1 MKKKLLRQTAIP
13 VLTAACVFSQ
23 VGMAFSAI
31 SSSNTGYTA
40 QAYTQGTWK
49 HEAQGWKH
57 YDGNQKPNTGW
68 IYTES
73 GWYYIDPAT
82 GFMKTGW
89 LQDEKGRWFYL
100 ESAAD
105 QGGIEGRLHTGWMKD
120 PSGSWYFMNTVP
132 GSDFGVMLT
141 GWQWIDNSCYY
152 FGTDST
158 GNVGIL
164 YRNTTTPDGYSVNAD
179 GRWINADGSIR
190 HDQKGIASAVK
201 ADGTPIEKGSSTDSY
216 DSESGSSSSGGSHSS
231 GSGGSSNSG
240 NGSSNNGGSSNG
252 SSSDNSGSNNN
263 GGNNGNNGSDNNGGS
278 NGNNGSDNNGGD
290 NGNNDSDD
298 KNDGTTVSVVNE
310 NKTKIMKVDSLGK
323 WLIITFDERYNADN
337 CIVTVDGK
345 NVTDSLTKVTDDG
358 SIAKLPLIGTPGT
371 VTAVSKEDSKKSE
384 SVVLNAKADE
394 NSVYEKEGY
403 LPEKILGH
411 GAIPVWDYYLTNYD
425 DKGHVR
431 VTPSKTTITLDAV
444 REAHPSYSPD
454 AEIDEN
460 GNGTVTIMFNYNTAE
475 EKEWFDAIS
484 GLELVQYNENRNTIN
499 DHLEFESKT
508 NVPHGHGKVGT
519 LTLNLGQKNFRSNG
533 RYYVRVRSEAGK
545 SAMASIHV
553 VNKQAPT
560 LLISESAISGCN
572 LHFTVKDMT
581 YGVTVPVERVT
592 LTDPTGDTKELNK
605 IDDWYLIGDLF
616 VLYND
621 VNAENGRNNIPYNGT
636 YTITLYSNGFKT
648 VNKSF
653 HVTGGEDVP
662 AAMQVSTLSVD
673 AVSRATSSGSTSGSG
688 DGGSATT
695 SADLIFDSDLL
706 VNANILNDMGEQND
720 AVNGIIDYWDMLSK
734 VDSVFDTGDT
744 TYYTWLDYYNAV
756 SDADLE
762 GTVLTFAEY
771 KKNGTNTLNRPY
783 AVKEVLEDGLLG
795 DIQSSDS
802 YGRFDAP
809 AVTVTS
815 ATEGND
821 LVLSCQDADYLKKVT
836 DLYLN
841 GNWKELDSNKYTVDA
856 EAGTITIKA
865 DTLKSGEVT
874 VTIDASGYKSQTVK
888 VDYNKVVEEN
898 LNLKVNYTEDK
909 NAFTPD
915 ETGKA
920 TVSFTVEGS
929 EGDFLKHLIY
939 NESVVLDK
947 GTENADLV
955 WTRGTESLDSV
966 YYVVEES
973 SNVITLYNVTP
984 GVHTITIQANSEYY
998 PKALSAKFEVEEV
1011 KKDENENALAAPE
1024 VAGAK
1029 LVTSFD
1035 PNYYHISF
1043 NGDTKAITAYLEA
1056 LMKDGTTITVGEND
1070 YHRDQMFGSDYAYRY
1085 SQKDSAYGGPRVC
1098 LDLTADGFNT
1108 SGATTITIEV
1118 AGYETLT
1125 FALDKDGNVTNST
1138 PDEKEDKKA
1147 PSFAAQ
1153 EITAGE
1159 KLKLICDDKDY
1170 LQSVSVLVGSK
1181 ELNAEYSDSAL
1192 IVDTAE
1198 LSAGT
1203 VTLTL
1208 KADEY
1213 EDQTISLTV
1222 KEVKNDL
1229 LNAPE
1234 VDSSSF
1240 VKASFGDDDYYHVS
1254 FVGTENDIYEYLK
1267 LVATSGRVYVNNVLY
1282 KSTSFFWN
1290 SKISYKT
1297 SNDPYNGGKAIYLDL
1312 TADGFNRATNTVKIV
1327 LDGYNDL
1334 EFTVNAADTQEAK
1347 IEINEIPV
1355 AAVAPD
1361 TDSEFDFSDSETV
1374 VNDSQEE
1381 IIEVSDSEEIDEIET
1396 IDSVI
1401 DKTESEDSEIE
1412 EIAEIE
1418 ESDSNKEDS
1427 SEISTDKQ

>member
-31 SSSNTGYTA
+31 SGSNIGYTA
-40 QAYTQGTWK
+40 QAYTQGTWTQ
-49 HEAQGWKH
+49 EAQGWKY
-57 YDGNQKPNTGW
+57 YDANQKPSTGW

-82 GFMKTGW
+82 GFMRTGW

-152 FGTDST
+152 FGTDAT
-158 GNVGIL
+158 GNIGKL
-164 YRNTTTPDGYSVNAD
+164 YRNTTTPDGYNVNAD
-179 GRWINADGSIR
+179 GRWVNADGSIR
-190 HDQKGIASAVK
+190 HDQKGIVSAVK
-201 ADGTPIEKGSSTDSY
+201 ADGTPIEKESSTDSD

-231 GSGGSSNSG
+231 GNSGSSNSG
-240 NGSSNNGGSSNG
+240 NGSSNNGNNS
-252 SSSDNSGSNNN
+252 NSGSNDNN
-263 GGNNGNNGSDNNGGS
+263 GSDNNDSSNDNNGSNNNGSDNNG
-278 NGNNGSDNNGGD
+278 SDNNGSNSGD
-290 NGNNDSDD
+290 QGSDD
-298 KNDGTTVSVVNE
+298 ETTVSVIDE
-310 NKTKIMKVDSLGK
+310 EKTRIMNVDSLGK
-323 WLIITFDERYNADN
+323 WLTITFDEGYNADN

-345 NVTDSLTKVTDDG
+345 DVTSSLTKVTDDG
-358 SIAKLPLIGTPGT
+358 SIAKLPLVGTPGT

-384 SVVLNAKADE
+384 SVVLNEKADE
-394 NSVYEKEGY
+394 DSVYTEDGY
-403 LPEKILGH
+403 LPDKILGH
-411 GAIPVWDYYLTNYD
+411 GAIPVWDYCLTNYD
-425 DKGHVR
+425 DEGNVR
-431 VTPSKTTITLDAV
+431 VTPSRTTIALDAV

-519 LTLNLGQKNFRSNG
+519 LTINLGQDNFRSNG

-545 SAMASIHV
+545 SAMASIHI
-553 VNKQAPT
+553 VNQAAPT
-560 LLISESAISGCN
+560 LLISESAISGRN

-581 YGVTVPVERVT
+581 YGVTVPIERVT

-771 KKNGTNTLNRPY
+771 KENGTNTLNRPY

-795 DIQSSDS
+795 DIQYSDS

-809 AVTVTS
+809 TVTVTS

-841 GNWKELDSNKYTVDA
+841 GDWKELDSNKYTVDA
-856 EAGTITIKA
+856 EAGTITVKA

-888 VDYNKVVEEN
+888 VNYSKVVEEN
-898 LNLKVNYTEDK
+898 LSLKVNYEEGK

-920 TVSFTVEGS
+920 TVSFTVNGS
-929 EGDFLKHLIY
+929 EGDFLKYLTY
-939 NESVVLDK
+939 DTSVVLDK
-947 GTENADLV
+947 DTNQETRV
-955 WTRGTESLDSV
+955 WTSGVGGSDSV
-966 YYVVEES
+966 YYVVEEGS
-973 SNVITLYNVTP
+973 TVITLYNVTP
-984 GVHTITIQANSEYY
+984 GTHTITIQAKTEYY
-998 PKALSAKFEVEEV
+998 PDALSAEFKVDEV
-1011 KKDENENALAAPE
+1011 KKEETDDIVMTVESVEKGYSDNYIIYFKSADEDNSVNTYLNAL
-1024 VAGAK
+1024 K
-1029 LVTSFD
+1029 
-1035 PNYYHISF
+1035 
-1043 NGDTKAITAYLEA
+1043 DTVNTE
-1056 LMKDGTTITVGEND
+1056 ITVN
-1070 YHRDQMFGSDYAYRY
+1070 STRY
-1085 SQKDSAYGGPRVC
+1085 SYDDSFLSNGSTTYKIGMGAYGSG
-1098 LDLTADGFNT
+1098 LSLMTGAFNT
-1108 SGATTITIEV
+1108 SGNTTITINV
-1118 AGYETLT
+1118 AGYQTLT
-1125 FALDKDGNVTNST
+1125 FTLDKNGNVTDST
-1138 PDEKEDKKA
+1138 PDEKEDKDA
-1147 PSFAAQ
+1147 PSFDTQ
-1153 EITAGE
+1153 EITVGE
-1159 KLKLICDDKDY
+1159 KLTLICDNTDY
-1170 LQSVSVLVGSK
+1170 LERASVYVDSEKLATEFS
-1181 ELNAEYSDSAL
+1181 NSAL
-1192 IVDTAE
+1192 VVDTTR

-1208 KADEY
+1208 KADGYKE
-1213 EDQTISLTV
+1213 QTVALTV
-1222 KEVKNDL
+1222 KESEKDL
-1229 LNAPE
+1229 LDAPE
-1234 VDSSSF
+1234 FKSASLTSSF
-1240 VKASFGDDDYYHVS
+1240 LSGDYYRIS
-1254 FVGTENDIYEYLK
+1254 FSGESDDIETYLK
-1267 LVATSGRVYVNNVLY
+1267 QVAKSGSVSVNGVTYNYESYLGN
-1282 KSTSFFWN
+1282 KTT
-1290 SKISYKT
+1290 SYKT
-1297 SNDPYNGGKAIYLDL
+1297 STDEVYGSTVFLDF
-1312 TADGFNRATNTVKIV
+1312 TVDGFTAGENSVKIV
-1327 LDGYNDL
+1327 LDGYKDL
-1334 EFTVNAADTQEAK
+1334 EFTVDTADAQESDFEIDTVSMTADT
-1347 IEINEIPV
+1347 
-1355 AAVAPD
+1355 PD
-1361 TDSEFDFSDSETV
+1361 ANSKLDSS
-1374 VNDSQEE
+1374 
-1381 IIEVSDSEEIDEIET
+1381 IDETET
-1396 IDSVI
+1396 A
-1401 DKTESEDSEIE
+1401 DSEIG
-1412 EIAEIE
+1412 EIAEIKE
-1418 ESDSNKEDS
+1418 ADDSKEASFDLS
-1427 SEISTDKQ
+1427 SDKQ

>member
-89 LQDEKGRWFYL
+89 LQDEKGRWVYL

-179 GRWINADGSIR
+179 GRWVNADGSIR

-263 GGNNGNNGSDNNGGS
+263 GGNNGNNGSDNNGG
-278 NGNNGSDNNGGD
+278 D
-290 NGNNDSDD
+290 NGNNDSND

-337 CIVTVDGK
+337 CIVTVDDK

-394 NSVYEKEGY
+394 SSVYEEEGY

-425 DKGHVR
+425 DIGKVR
-431 VTPSKTTITLDAV
+431 VTPSKTTIAMGAV
-444 REAHPSYSPD
+444 QEAHPSYSPD
-454 AEIDEN
+454 TEIDEN
-460 GNGTVTIMFNYNTAE
+460 GNGTVTIMFNYNTDE
-475 EKEWFDAIS
+475 EKTWFDAIS
-484 GLELVQYNENRNTIN
+484 GLELVAYNENRNTLN
-499 DHLEFESKT
+499 NHLEFEAKT
-508 NVPHGHGKVGT
+508 NVAHGQGKVGT
-519 LTLNLGQKNFRSNG
+519 LTIKLGQENFRNNG
-533 RYYVRVRSEAGK
+533 RYYVRVSSTAGS

-560 LLISESAISGCN
+560 LMISESAISGRN

-581 YGVTVPVERVT
+581 YGVTVPIERVT

-653 HVTGGEDVP
+653 YVTDGKDVA

-720 AVNGIIDYWDMLSK
+720 AVSGIIDYWNMLSR

-744 TYYTWLDYYNAV
+744 TYYTWLNYYNAV
-756 SDADLE
+756 SDANLE
-762 GTVLTFAEY
+762 GTVLTFAAY
-771 KKNGTNTLNRPY
+771 KENGTKTLNRPY

-795 DIQSSDS
+795 DIQYSDS

-836 DLYLN
+836 YLYLN
-841 GNWKELDSNKYTVDA
+841 GNWKELDSNKYKVDA
-856 EAGTITIKA
+856 EVGTITIEA
-865 DTLKSGEVT
+865 DALKSGEVT

-888 VDYNKVVEEN
+888 VNYSKVVEEN
-898 LNLKVNYTEDK
+898 LSLKVNYEEGKD
-909 NAFTPD
+909 AFTPD

-920 TVSFTVEGS
+920 TVSFTVNGS
-929 EGDFLKHLIY
+929 EGDFLKYLTY
-939 NESVVLDK
+939 DTSVVLDK
-947 GTENADLV
+947 NTNQETRV
-955 WTRGTESLDSV
+955 WTSGVGGSDSV
-966 YYVVEES
+966 YYVVEEG

-984 GVHTITIQANSEYY
+984 GTHTITIQAKAEHY
-998 PKALSAKFEVEEV
+998 PNALSIKFKVEEV
-1011 KKDENENALAAPE
+1011 KKEETDDIVMTVESVEKSYSGNYIIYFKPANKDNSVDTYLDALKDTDKT
-1024 VAGAK
+1024 VITVNSTHYSYDDSYIG
-1029 LVTSFD
+1029 
-1035 PNYYHISF
+1035 
-1043 NGDTKAITAYLEA
+1043 NGSETYKIGMGKYGSGLS
-1056 LMKDGTTITVGEND
+1056 LMKG
-1070 YHRDQMFGSDYAYRY
+1070 A
-1085 SQKDSAYGGPRVC
+1085 
-1098 LDLTADGFNT
+1098 FNT
-1108 SGATTITIEV
+1108 SGNTTITINV
-1118 AGYETLT
+1118 AGYQTLT
-1125 FALDKDGNVTNST
+1125 FTLDENGNITDST
-1138 PDEKEDKKA
+1138 PDVNEDKDA
-1147 PSFAAQ
+1147 PSFEAQ
-1153 EITAGE
+1153 EITVGK
-1159 KLKLICDDKDY
+1159 KLTLICDDKDY
-1170 LQSVSVLVGSK
+1170 LKRAAVYVDSK
-1181 ELNAEYSDSAL
+1181 KLDTKFSGSAL
-1192 IVDTAE
+1192 VVDTSG
-1198 LSAGT
+1198 LSAGG
-1203 VTLTL
+1203 VELTLTARGY
-1208 KADEY
+1208 KE
-1213 EDQTISLTV
+1213 QTVSLTV
-1222 KEVKNDL
+1222 KERANNL
-1229 LNAPE
+1229 LATPEFVSASLSNSYSSGNYYRISFSGTSNAIE
-1234 VDSSSF
+1234 
-1240 VKASFGDDDYYHVS
+1240 
-1254 FVGTENDIYEYLK
+1254 TYLK
-1267 LVATSGRVYVNNVLY
+1267 QVSKSGTVSVNDVTYQCESYLGN
-1282 KSTSFFWN
+1282 KKT
-1290 SKISYKT
+1290 SYKT
-1297 SNDPYNGGKAIYLDL
+1297 SKDDVYGNIAFLDF
-1312 TADGFNRATNTVKIV
+1312 TVDGFTAGENSVKIV
-1327 LDGYNDL
+1327 LEGYEDL
-1334 EFTVNAADTQEAK
+1334 EFTVATADAQESRVEIDTVSVTADT
-1347 IEINEIPV
+1347 
-1355 AAVAPD
+1355 PD
-1361 TDSEFDFSDSETV
+1361 ANSKLDSS
-1374 VNDSQEE
+1374 
-1381 IIEVSDSEEIDEIET
+1381 IDETET
-1396 IDSVI
+1396 A
-1401 DKTESEDSEIE
+1401 DSEIG
-1412 EIAEIE
+1412 EIAEIKE
-1418 ESDSNKEDS
+1418 ADDSKEASFDLS
-1427 SEISTDKQ
+1427 SDKQ

>member
-31 SSSNTGYTA
+31 SGSNTGYTA

-49 HEAQGWKH
+49 QEAQGWKY
-57 YDGNQKPNTGW
+57 YDANQKPSTGW

-82 GFMKTGW
+82 GFMRTGW
-89 LQDEKGRWFYL
+89 LQDKKGRWFYL

-152 FGTDST
+152 FGTDAT
-158 GNVGIL
+158 GNIGKL
-164 YRNTTTPDGYSVNAD
+164 YRNTTTPDGYNVNAD
-179 GRWINADGSIR
+179 GRWVNADGSIR
-190 HDQKGIASAVK
+190 HDQKGIVSAVK
-201 ADGTPIEKGSSTDSY
+201 ADGTPIEKESSTDSD

-231 GSGGSSNSG
+231 GNSG
-240 NGSSNNGGSSNG
+240 NGSSNNGNNSNSGGSNNSGSNDNNGSDNNDSSN
-252 SSSDNSGSNNN
+252 DNNGSNNN
-263 GGNNGNNGSDNNGGS
+263 GGSNIDNGSDNNGS
-278 NGNNGSDNNGGD
+278 NSGDQGSDD
-290 NGNNDSDD
+290 E
-298 KNDGTTVSVVNE
+298 TTVSVIDE
-310 NKTKIMKVDSLGK
+310 KKTRIMNVDSLGK
-323 WLIITFDERYNADN
+323 WLTITFDEGYNAGN
-337 CIVTVDGK
+337 CVVTVDGK
-345 NVTDSLTKVTDDG
+345 DVTSSLTKVTDDG
-358 SIAKLPLIGTPGT
+358 SIAKLPLVGTPGT

-384 SVVLNAKADE
+384 SVVLNEKADE
-394 NSVYEKEGY
+394 DSVYTEDGY
-403 LPEKILGH
+403 LPEKLLGH
-411 GAIPVWDYYLTNYD
+411 GAIPVWDYCLTNYD
-425 DKGHVR
+425 DEGNVR
-431 VTPSKTTITLDAV
+431 VTPSRTTIALDAV

-545 SAMASIHV
+545 SAMASIHI
-553 VNKQAPT
+553 VNQEAPT
-560 LLISESAISGCN
+560 LLISESAISGRN

-581 YGVTVPVERVT
+581 YGVTVPIERVT

-653 HVTGGEDVP
+653 HVTGGEDVS

-706 VNANILNDMGEQND
+706 VNANILKDMGEQND
-720 AVNGIIDYWDMLSK
+720 AVNSIIDYRNMLSS

-756 SDADLE
+756 SDAALE

-771 KKNGTNTLNRPY
+771 KENGTNTLNRPY

-795 DIQSSDS
+795 DIQYSDS

-841 GNWKELDSNKYTVDA
+841 GDWKELDSNKYTVDA
-856 EAGTITIKA
+856 EAGTITVKA

-888 VDYNKVVEEN
+888 VNYSKVVEEN
-898 LNLKVNYTEDK
+898 LSLIVNYEEDK

-920 TVSFTVEGS
+920 TVSFTVNGS
-929 EGDFLKHLIY
+929 EGDFLKYLTY
-939 NESVVLDK
+939 DTSVVLDK
-947 GTENADLV
+947 DTNQETRV
-955 WTRGTESLDSV
+955 WTSGVGGSDSV
-966 YYVVEES
+966 YYVVEEG

-984 GVHTITIQANSEYY
+984 GTHTITIQAKAEYY
-998 PKALSAKFEVEEV
+998 PDSLSAEFKVDEV
-1011 KKDENENALAAPE
+1011 KKEETDDIVMTVESVEKGYSDNYIIYFKSADEDNSVNTYLNAL
-1024 VAGAK
+1024 K
-1029 LVTSFD
+1029 
-1035 PNYYHISF
+1035 
-1043 NGDTKAITAYLEA
+1043 DTVNTE
-1056 LMKDGTTITVGEND
+1056 ITVN
-1070 YHRDQMFGSDYAYRY
+1070 STRY
-1085 SQKDSAYGGPRVC
+1085 SYDDSFLSNGSTTYKIGMGAYGSG
-1098 LDLTADGFNT
+1098 LSLMTGAFNT
-1108 SGATTITIEV
+1108 SGNTTITIKV
-1118 AGYETLT
+1118 AGYQTLT
-1125 FALDKDGNVTNST
+1125 FTLDKNGNVTDST
-1138 PDEKEDKKA
+1138 PDEKEDKDA
-1147 PSFAAQ
+1147 PSFDTQ
-1153 EITAGE
+1153 EITVGE
-1159 KLKLICDDKDY
+1159 KLTLICDNTDY
-1170 LQSVSVLVGSK
+1170 LERASVYVDSEKLATEFS
-1181 ELNAEYSDSAL
+1181 NSAL
-1192 IVDTAE
+1192 VVDTTR

-1208 KADEY
+1208 KADGYKE
-1213 EDQTISLTV
+1213 QTVALTV
-1222 KEVKNDL
+1222 KESEKDL
-1229 LNAPE
+1229 LDAPE
-1234 VDSSSF
+1234 FKSASLTSSF
-1240 VKASFGDDDYYHVS
+1240 LSGDYYRIS
-1254 FVGTENDIYEYLK
+1254 FSGESDDIETYLK
-1267 LVATSGRVYVNNVLY
+1267 QVAKSGSVSVNGVTYNYESYLGN
-1282 KSTSFFWN
+1282 KTT
-1290 SKISYKT
+1290 SYKT
-1297 SNDPYNGGKAIYLDL
+1297 STDEVYGSTVFLDF
-1312 TADGFNRATNTVKIV
+1312 TVDGFTAGENSVKIV
-1327 LDGYNDL
+1327 LDGYKDL
-1334 EFTVNAADTQEAK
+1334 EFTVDTADAQESDFEIDTVSMTADT
-1347 IEINEIPV
+1347 
-1355 AAVAPD
+1355 PD
-1361 TDSEFDFSDSETV
+1361 ANSKLDSS
-1374 VNDSQEE
+1374 
-1381 IIEVSDSEEIDEIET
+1381 IDETET
-1396 IDSVI
+1396 A
-1401 DKTESEDSEIE
+1401 DSEIG
-1412 EIAEIE
+1412 EIAEIKE
-1418 ESDSNKEDS
+1418 ADDSKEASFDLS
-1427 SEISTDKQ
+1427 SDKQ

>member
-31 SSSNTGYTA
+31 SGSNTGYTA

-49 HEAQGWKH
+49 QEAQGWKY
-57 YDGNQKPNTGW
+57 YDANQKPSTGW

-82 GFMKTGW
+82 GFMRTGW
-89 LQDEKGRWFYL
+89 LQDKKGRWFYL

-152 FGTDST
+152 FGTDAT
-158 GNVGIL
+158 GNIGKL
-164 YRNTTTPDGYSVNAD
+164 YRNTTTPDGYNVNAD
-179 GRWINADGSIR
+179 GRWVNADGSIR
-190 HDQKGIASAVK
+190 HDQKGIVSAVK
-201 ADGTPIEKGSSTDSY
+201 ADGTPIEKESSTDSD

-231 GSGGSSNSG
+231 GNSG
-240 NGSSNNGGSSNG
+240 NGSSNNGNNSNSGGSN
-252 SSSDNSGSNNN
+252 NSGSNDNN
-263 GGNNGNNGSDNNGGS
+263 GSDNNDSSNDNNGSNNNGSDNNGS
-278 NGNNGSDNNGGD
+278 NSGDQGSDD
-290 NGNNDSDD
+290 E
-298 KNDGTTVSVVNE
+298 TTVSVIDE
-310 NKTKIMKVDSLGK
+310 EKTRIMNVDSLGK
-323 WLIITFDERYNADN
+323 WLTITFDEGYNADN
-337 CIVTVDGK
+337 CVVTVDGK
-345 NVTDSLTKVTDDG
+345 DVTSSLTKVTDDG
-358 SIAKLPLIGTPGT
+358 SIAKLPLVGTPGT
-371 VTAVSKEDSKKSE
+371 VTAVSKEDSKKPE
-384 SVVLNAKADE
+384 SVVLNEKADE
-394 NSVYEKEGY
+394 DSVYTEDGY
-403 LPEKILGH
+403 LPEKLLGH
-411 GAIPVWDYYLTNYD
+411 GAIPVWDYCLTNYD
-425 DKGHVR
+425 DEGNVR
-431 VTPSKTTITLDAV
+431 VTPSRTTIALDAV

-460 GNGTVTIMFNYNTAE
+460 GNGTVTIMLNYNTAE

-545 SAMASIHV
+545 SAMASIHI
-553 VNKQAPT
+553 VNQEAPT
-560 LLISESAISGCN
+560 LLISESAISGRN

-581 YGVTVPVERVT
+581 YGVTVPIERVT

-720 AVNGIIDYWDMLSK
+720 AVNGIIDYWNILSG

-771 KKNGTNTLNRPY
+771 KENGTNTLNRPY

-795 DIQSSDS
+795 DIQYSDS

-809 AVTVTS
+809 TVTVTS

-841 GNWKELDSNKYTVDA
+841 GDWKELDSNKYTVDA
-856 EAGTITIKA
+856 AAGTITIQA
-865 DTLKSGEVT
+865 DALKSGEVT

-888 VDYNKVVEEN
+888 VNYSKVVEEN
-898 LNLKVNYTEDK
+898 LSLNVNYEEGK

-920 TVSFTVEGS
+920 TVSFTVNGS
-929 EGDFLKHLIY
+929 DGDFLKHLTY
-939 NESVVLDK
+939 DTSVVLDK
-947 GTENADLV
+947 DTNQETRV
-955 WTRGTESLDSV
+955 WTSGVGSRDSV
-966 YYVVEES
+966 YYVVEEGS
-973 SNVITLYNVTP
+973 TVITLYNVTP
-984 GVHTITIQANSEYY
+984 GTHTITIQAKAEYY
-998 PKALSAKFEVEEV
+998 PDSLSAEFKVDEV
-1011 KKDENENALAAPE
+1011 KKEETDDIVMTVESVEKGYSDNYIIYFKSADEDNSVNTYLNAL
-1024 VAGAK
+1024 K
-1029 LVTSFD
+1029 
-1035 PNYYHISF
+1035 
-1043 NGDTKAITAYLEA
+1043 DTVNTE
-1056 LMKDGTTITVGEND
+1056 ITVN
-1070 YHRDQMFGSDYAYRY
+1070 STRY
-1085 SQKDSAYGGPRVC
+1085 SYDDSFLSNGSTTYKIGMGAYGSG
-1098 LDLTADGFNT
+1098 LSLMTGAFNT
-1108 SGATTITIEV
+1108 SGNTTITIKV
-1118 AGYETLT
+1118 AGYQTLT
-1125 FALDKDGNVTNST
+1125 FTLDKNGNVTDST
-1138 PDEKEDKKA
+1138 PDEKEDKDA
-1147 PSFAAQ
+1147 PSFDTQ
-1153 EITAGE
+1153 EITVGE
-1159 KLKLICDDKDY
+1159 KLTLICDNTDY
-1170 LQSVSVLVGSK
+1170 LERASVYVDSEKLATEFS
-1181 ELNAEYSDSAL
+1181 NSAL
-1192 IVDTAE
+1192 VVDTTR

-1208 KADEY
+1208 KADGYKE
-1213 EDQTISLTV
+1213 QTVALTV
-1222 KEVKNDL
+1222 KESEKDL
-1229 LNAPE
+1229 LDAPE
-1234 VDSSSF
+1234 FKSASLTSSF
-1240 VKASFGDDDYYHVS
+1240 LSGDYYRIS
-1254 FVGTENDIYEYLK
+1254 FSGESDDIETYLK
-1267 LVATSGRVYVNNVLY
+1267 QVAKSGSVSVNGVTYNYESYLGN
-1282 KSTSFFWN
+1282 KTT
-1290 SKISYKT
+1290 SYKT
-1297 SNDPYNGGKAIYLDL
+1297 STDEVYGSTVFLDF
-1312 TADGFNRATNTVKIV
+1312 TVDGFTAGENSVKIV
-1327 LDGYNDL
+1327 LDGYKDL
-1334 EFTVNAADTQEAK
+1334 EFTVDTADAQESDFEIDTVSMTADT
-1347 IEINEIPV
+1347 
-1355 AAVAPD
+1355 PD
-1361 TDSEFDFSDSETV
+1361 ANSKLDSS
-1374 VNDSQEE
+1374 
-1381 IIEVSDSEEIDEIET
+1381 IDETET
-1396 IDSVI
+1396 A
-1401 DKTESEDSEIE
+1401 DSEIG
-1412 EIAEIE
+1412 EIAEIKE
-1418 ESDSNKEDS
+1418 ADDSKEASFDLS
-1427 SEISTDKQ
+1427 SDKQ

>member
-31 SSSNTGYTA
+31 SGSNTGYTA

-49 HEAQGWKH
+49 QEAQGWKY
-57 YDGNQKPNTGW
+57 YDANQKPSTGW

-82 GFMKTGW
+82 GFMRTGW

-152 FGTDST
+152 FGTDAT
-158 GNVGIL
+158 GNIGKL
-164 YRNTTTPDGYSVNAD
+164 YRNTTTPDGYNVNAD
-179 GRWINADGSIR
+179 GRWVNADGSIR
-190 HDQKGIASAVK
+190 HDQKGIVSAVK
-201 ADGTPIEKGSSTDSY
+201 ADGTPIEKESSTDSD

-231 GSGGSSNSG
+231 GNSG
-240 NGSSNNGGSSNG
+240 NGSSNNGNNSNSGGSN
-252 SSSDNSGSNNN
+252 NSGSND
-263 GGNNGNNGSDNNGGS
+263 NNGSDNNGS
-278 NGNNGSDNNGGD
+278 NSGDQGSDD
-290 NGNNDSDD
+290 E
-298 KNDGTTVSVVNE
+298 TTVSVIDE
-310 NKTKIMKVDSLGK
+310 KKTRIMNVDSLGK
-323 WLIITFDERYNADN
+323 WLTITFDEGYNAGN
-337 CIVTVDGK
+337 CVVTVDGK
-345 NVTDSLTKVTDDG
+345 DVTSSLTKVTDDG
-358 SIAKLPLIGTPGT
+358 SIAKLPLVGTPGT

-384 SVVLNAKADE
+384 SVVLNEKADE
-394 NSVYEKEGY
+394 DSVYTEDGY
-403 LPEKILGH
+403 LPEKLLGH
-411 GAIPVWDYYLTNYD
+411 GAIPVWDDCLTNYD
-425 DKGHVR
+425 DEGNVR
-431 VTPSKTTITLDAV
+431 VTPSRTTIALDAV

-475 EKEWFDAIS
+475 EKEWFNAIS

-499 DHLEFESKT
+499 DHLEFESKID
-508 NVPHGHGKVGT
+508 VPHGHGKVGT

-545 SAMASIHV
+545 SAMASIHI
-553 VNKQAPT
+553 VNQEAPT
-560 LLISESAISGCN
+560 LLISESAISGRN

-581 YGVTVPVERVT
+581 YGVTVPIERVT

-653 HVTGGEDVP
+653 NVTGGEDVP

-984 GVHTITIQANSEYY
+984 GVHTITIQAKAEYY
-998 PKALSAKFEVEEV
+998 PKSLSAEFKVDEV
-1011 KKDENENALAAPE
+1011 KKEETDDIVMTVESVEKGYSDNYIIYFKSADEDNSVNTYLNAL
-1024 VAGAK
+1024 K
-1029 LVTSFD
+1029 
-1035 PNYYHISF
+1035 
-1043 NGDTKAITAYLEA
+1043 DTVNTE
-1056 LMKDGTTITVGEND
+1056 ITVN
-1070 YHRDQMFGSDYAYRY
+1070 STRY
-1085 SQKDSAYGGPRVC
+1085 SYDNSYFGNGSTTYKIGTGAYGSG
-1098 LDLTADGFNT
+1098 LSLMTGAFNT
-1108 SGATTITIEV
+1108 SGNTTITIKV
-1118 AGYETLT
+1118 AGYQTLT
-1125 FALDKDGNVTNST
+1125 FTLDKNGNVTDST
-1138 PDEKEDKKA
+1138 PDEKEDNDA
-1147 PSFAAQ
+1147 PSFKAQ
-1153 EITAGE
+1153 EITVGE
-1159 KLKLICDDKDY
+1159 KLTLICDDTDY
-1170 LQSVSVLVGSK
+1170 LERASVYVDSK
-1181 ELNAEYSDSAL
+1181 KLATEFSNSAL
-1192 IVDTAE
+1192 VVDTTG

-1208 KADEY
+1208 KANGYME
-1213 EDQTISLTV
+1213 QTVALTV
-1222 KEVKNDL
+1222 KKVSSPSKRTPGFDSFDL
-1229 LNAPE
+1229 K
-1234 VDSSSF
+1234 DGIF
-1240 VKASFGDDDYYHVS
+1240 DDYYHVY
-1254 FVGTENDIYEYLK
+1254 FTGTEDDIASYLDEVVK
-1267 LVATSGRVYVNNVLY
+1267 SGTVKVNNIPFDY
-1282 KSTSFFWN
+1282 KSSFWMS
-1290 SKISYKT
+1290 SKAYKT
-1297 SNDPYNGGKAIYLDL
+1297 SQRDDSNGGKYVCLDL
-1312 TADGFNRATNTVKIV
+1312 TIDQFTQSENTVTISLSGYEDLIFKIEV
-1327 LDGYNDL
+1327 
-1334 EFTVNAADTQEAK
+1334 ADTQAAL
-1347 IEINEIPV
+1347 IEINTTSV
-1355 AAVAPD
+1355 TTTV
-1361 TDSEFDFSDSETV
+1361 SETTSDSEI
-1374 VNDSQEE
+1374 S
-1381 IIEVSDSEEIDEIET
+1381 SSET
-1396 IDSVI
+1396 INISNSEGLDQNELIDSIV
-1401 DKTESEDSEIE
+1401 DGSESEDSDIE
-1412 EIAEIE
+1412 NTVDIDNTT
-1418 ESDSNKEDS
+1418 DSEGTANSVEAT
-1427 SEISTDKQ
+1427 SEFSINEQ

>member
-31 SSSNTGYTA
+31 SGSNTGYTTA

-49 HEAQGWKH
+49 QEAQGWKY
-57 YDGNQKPNTGW
+57 YDANQKPSTGW

-82 GFMKTGW
+82 GFMRTGW

-152 FGTDST
+152 FGTDAT
-158 GNVGIL
+158 GNIGKL
-164 YRNTTTPDGYSVNAD
+164 YRNTTTPDGYNVNAD
-179 GRWINADGSIR
+179 GRWVNADGSIR
-190 HDQKGIASAVK
+190 HDQKGIVSTVK
-201 ADGTPIEKGSSTDSY
+201 ADGTPIEKESSTDSD

-231 GSGGSSNSG
+231 GNSG
-240 NGSSNNGGSSNG
+240 NGSSNNGNNSNSGGSNNSGSN
-252 SSSDNSGSNNN
+252 DNNGSNNN
-263 GGNNGNNGSDNNGGS
+263 GGSNSDNGSNNNGSDNNGS
-278 NGNNGSDNNGGD
+278 NSGDQGSDD
-290 NGNNDSDD
+290 E
-298 KNDGTTVSVVNE
+298 TTVSVIDE
-310 NKTKIMKVDSLGK
+310 KKTRIMNVDSLGK
-323 WLIITFDERYNADN
+323 WLTITFDEGYNAGN
-337 CIVTVDGK
+337 CVVTVDGK
-345 NVTDSLTKVTDDG
+345 DVTSSLAKVTDDG
-358 SIAKLPLIGTPGT
+358 SIAKLPLVGTPGT
-371 VTAVSKEDSKKSE
+371 VTAISKEDSKKSE
-384 SVVLNAKADE
+384 SVVLNEKADE
-394 NSVYEKEGY
+394 DSVYTEDGY
-403 LPEKILGH
+403 LPEKLLGH
-411 GAIPVWDYYLTNYD
+411 GAIPVWDYCLTNYD
-425 DKGHVR
+425 DEGNVR
-431 VTPSKTTITLDAV
+431 VTPSRTTIALDAV

-545 SAMASIHV
+545 SAMASIHI
-553 VNKQAPT
+553 VNQEAPT
-560 LLISESAISGCN
+560 LLISESAISGRN

-581 YGVTVPVERVT
+581 YGVTVPIERVT

-662 AAMQVSTLSVD
+662 AAMQISTLSVD

-720 AVNGIIDYWDMLSK
+720 AVNSIIDYRNMLSS

-756 SDADLE
+756 SDAALE

-771 KKNGTNTLNRPY
+771 KENGADTLNRPH

-795 DIQSSDS
+795 DIQYSDS

-815 ATEGND
+815 ATEGKD
-821 LVLSCQDADYLKKVT
+821 LVLSCQDVDYLKKVT

-841 GNWKELDSNKYTVDA
+841 GDWKELDSNKYTVDA
-856 EAGTITIKA
+856 AAGTITIKA
-865 DTLKSGEVT
+865 GALKSGEVT

-888 VDYNKVVEEN
+888 VNYSKVVEEN
-898 LNLKVNYTEDK
+898 LSLKVNYEEGK

-920 TVSFTVEGS
+920 TVSFTVNGS
-929 EGDFLKHLIY
+929 EGDFLKYLTY
-939 NESVVLDK
+939 DTSVVLDK
-947 GTENADLV
+947 DTNQETRV
-955 WTRGTESLDSV
+955 WTSGVGGSDSV
-966 YYVVEES
+966 YYVVEEG

-984 GVHTITIQANSEYY
+984 GTHTITIQAKAEYY
-998 PKALSAKFEVEEV
+998 PDSLSAEFKVDEV
-1011 KKDENENALAAPE
+1011 KKEETDDIVMTVESVEKGYSDNYIIYFKSADEDNSVNTYLNAL
-1024 VAGAK
+1024 K
-1029 LVTSFD
+1029 
-1035 PNYYHISF
+1035 
-1043 NGDTKAITAYLEA
+1043 DTVNTE
-1056 LMKDGTTITVGEND
+1056 ITVN
-1070 YHRDQMFGSDYAYRY
+1070 STRY
-1085 SQKDSAYGGPRVC
+1085 SYDDSFLSNGSTTYKIGMGAYGSG
-1098 LDLTADGFNT
+1098 LSLMTGAFNT
-1108 SGATTITIEV
+1108 SGNTTITIKV
-1118 AGYETLT
+1118 AGYQTLT
-1125 FALDKDGNVTNST
+1125 FTLDKSGKVTDST
-1138 PDEKEDKKA
+1138 PDVNEDKDA

-1159 KLKLICDDKDY
+1159 KLKLICDDKNY
-1170 LQSVSVLVGSK
+1170 LQSVSVLVGSE
-1181 ELNAEYSDSAL
+1181 ELKAKYSDSAL
-1192 IVDTAE
+1192 IVNTAG
-1198 LSAGT
+1198 LSAGK

-1208 KADEY
+1208 KADGY
-1213 EDQTISLTV
+1213 KDQTISLTV

-1234 VDSSSF
+1234 FDSSSF
-1240 VKASFGDDDYYHVS
+1240 VKAIFGDDDYYHVS

-1267 LVATSGRVYVNNVLY
+1267 LVAKSGRVYVNNVLY
-1282 KSTSFFWN
+1282 KSTSSFWK

-1297 SNDPYNGGKAIYLDL
+1297 SNDPDYGGKAIYLDL

-1334 EFTVNAADTQEAK
+1334 EFTVDAADTQEAK

-1381 IIEVSDSEEIDEIET
+1381 IIKVSDSEEIDEIET

-1418 ESDSNKEDS
+1418 ESDSNEEDS

>member
-31 SSSNTGYTA
+31 SGSNTGYTA

-49 HEAQGWKH
+49 QEAQGWKY
-57 YDGNQKPNTGW
+57 YDANQKPSTGW

-82 GFMKTGW
+82 GFMRTGW
-89 LQDEKGRWFYL
+89 LQDKKGRWFYL

-152 FGTDST
+152 FGTDAT
-158 GNVGIL
+158 GNIGKL
-164 YRNTTTPDGYSVNAD
+164 YRNTTTPDGYNVNAD
-179 GRWINADGSIR
+179 GRWVNADGSIR
-190 HDQKGIASAVK
+190 HDQKGIVSAVK
-201 ADGTPIEKGSSTDSY
+201 ADGTPIEKESSTDSD

-231 GSGGSSNSG
+231 GNSG
-240 NGSSNNGGSSNG
+240 NGSSNNGNNSNSGGSN
-252 SSSDNSGSNNN
+252 NSGSNDNN
-263 GGNNGNNGSDNNGGS
+263 GSDNNDSSNDNNGSNNNGSDNNGS
-278 NGNNGSDNNGGD
+278 NSGDQGSDD
-290 NGNNDSDD
+290 E
-298 KNDGTTVSVVNE
+298 TTVSVIDE
-310 NKTKIMKVDSLGK
+310 EKTRIMNVDSLGK
-323 WLIITFDERYNADN
+323 WLTITFDEGYNADN
-337 CIVTVDGK
+337 CVVTVDGK
-345 NVTDSLTKVTDDG
+345 DVTSSLTKVTDDG
-358 SIAKLPLIGTPGT
+358 SIAKLPLVGTPGT
-371 VTAVSKEDSKKSE
+371 VTAVSKEDSKKPE
-384 SVVLNAKADE
+384 SVVLNEKADE
-394 NSVYEKEGY
+394 DSVYTEDGY
-403 LPEKILGH
+403 LPEKLLGH
-411 GAIPVWDYYLTNYD
+411 GAIPVWDYCLTNYD
-425 DKGHVR
+425 DEGNVR
-431 VTPSKTTITLDAV
+431 VTPSRTTIALDAV

-545 SAMASIHV
+545 SAMASIHI
-553 VNKQAPT
+553 VNQEAPT
-560 LLISESAISGCN
+560 LLISESAISGRN

-581 YGVTVPVERVT
+581 YGVTVPIERVT

-720 AVNGIIDYWDMLSK
+720 AVNGIIDYWNILSG

-771 KKNGTNTLNRPY
+771 KENGTNTLNRPY

-795 DIQSSDS
+795 DIQYSDS

-809 AVTVTS
+809 TVTVTS

-841 GNWKELDSNKYTVDA
+841 GDWKELDSNKYTVDA
-856 EAGTITIKA
+856 AAGTITIQA
-865 DTLKSGEVT
+865 DALKSGEVT

-888 VDYNKVVEEN
+888 VNYSKVVEEN
-898 LNLKVNYTEDK
+898 LSLNVNYEEGK

-920 TVSFTVEGS
+920 TVSFTVNGS
-929 EGDFLKHLIY
+929 DGDFLKHLTY
-939 NESVVLDK
+939 DTSVVLDK
-947 GTENADLV
+947 DTNQETRV
-955 WTRGTESLDSV
+955 WTSGVGSRDSV
-966 YYVVEES
+966 YYVVEEGS
-973 SNVITLYNVTP
+973 TVITLYNVTP
-984 GVHTITIQANSEYY
+984 GTHTITIQAKAEYY
-998 PKALSAKFEVEEV
+998 PDSLSAEFKVDEV
-1011 KKDENENALAAPE
+1011 KKEETDDIVMTVESVEKGYSDNYIIYFKSADEDNSVNTYLNAL
-1024 VAGAK
+1024 K
-1029 LVTSFD
+1029 
-1035 PNYYHISF
+1035 
-1043 NGDTKAITAYLEA
+1043 DTVNTE
-1056 LMKDGTTITVGEND
+1056 ITVN
-1070 YHRDQMFGSDYAYRY
+1070 STRY
-1085 SQKDSAYGGPRVC
+1085 SYDDSFLSNGSTTYKIGMGAYGSG
-1098 LDLTADGFNT
+1098 LSLMTGAFNT
-1108 SGATTITIEV
+1108 SGNTTITIKV
-1118 AGYETLT
+1118 AGYQTLT
-1125 FALDKDGNVTNST
+1125 FTLDKNGNVTDST
-1138 PDEKEDKKA
+1138 PDEKEDKDA
-1147 PSFAAQ
+1147 PSFDTQ
-1153 EITAGE
+1153 EITVGE
-1159 KLKLICDDKDY
+1159 KLTLICDNTDY
-1170 LQSVSVLVGSK
+1170 LERASVYVDSEKLATEFS
-1181 ELNAEYSDSAL
+1181 NSAL
-1192 IVDTAE
+1192 VVDTTR

-1208 KADEY
+1208 KADGYKE
-1213 EDQTISLTV
+1213 QTVALTV
-1222 KEVKNDL
+1222 KESEKDL
-1229 LNAPE
+1229 LDAPE
-1234 VDSSSF
+1234 FKSASLTSSF
-1240 VKASFGDDDYYHVS
+1240 LSGDYYRIS
-1254 FVGTENDIYEYLK
+1254 FSGESDDIETYLK
-1267 LVATSGRVYVNNVLY
+1267 QVAKSGSVSVNGVTYNYESYLGN
-1282 KSTSFFWN
+1282 KTT
-1290 SKISYKT
+1290 SYKT
-1297 SNDPYNGGKAIYLDL
+1297 STDEVYGSTVFLDF
-1312 TADGFNRATNTVKIV
+1312 TVDGFTAGENSVKIV
-1327 LDGYNDL
+1327 LDGYKDL
-1334 EFTVNAADTQEAK
+1334 EFTVDTADAQESDFEIDTVSMTADT
-1347 IEINEIPV
+1347 
-1355 AAVAPD
+1355 PD
-1361 TDSEFDFSDSETV
+1361 ANSKLDSS
-1374 VNDSQEE
+1374 
-1381 IIEVSDSEEIDEIET
+1381 IDETET
-1396 IDSVI
+1396 A
-1401 DKTESEDSEIE
+1401 DSEIG
-1412 EIAEIE
+1412 EIAEIKE
-1418 ESDSNKEDS
+1418 ADDSKEASFDLS
-1427 SEISTDKQ
+1427 SDKQ